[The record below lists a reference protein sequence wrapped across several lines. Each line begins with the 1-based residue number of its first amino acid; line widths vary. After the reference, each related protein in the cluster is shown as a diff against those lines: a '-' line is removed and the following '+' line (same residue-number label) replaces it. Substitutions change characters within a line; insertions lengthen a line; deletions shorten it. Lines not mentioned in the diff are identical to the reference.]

1 MEKSE
6 SQELKT
12 KYRQSERRTAIDTYL
27 AIIGMKIKKKK
38 N

>member
-6 SQELKT
+6 SQELKA
-12 KYRQSERRTAIDTYL
+12 KYRQSERRTEIDTYL
-27 AIIGMKIKKKK
+27 AIIWMKIKKKK